1 MSGFLGLQ
9 SGGGGD
15 KVPVVNFDFSTVVS
29 DLIASPGDFE
39 VINSGNADTMDID
52 GTSLNIDCSG
62 TSSFFAGT
70 GTAPGAGHIIER
82 DPVYATVFDALVQ
95 GNGDQQY
102 EACGIAFAVDTGTIG
117 ANYVQVSVRGDL
129 STYLT
134 YLGAS
139 AASFGSGVS
148 PTAKHWLRIV
158 ASPGFQAMT
167 VFAQPWTSGSEPPT
181 TGWGTG
187 YRWESALAFMKASA
201 VRAICWA
208 GPNNTQDNFSAS
220 FEYARVR
227 GGIQL

>member
-15 KVPVVNFDFSTVVS
+15 TVPVVNFDFSTVVS

-39 VINSGNADTMDID
+39 VINSGNADAMDID

-62 TSSFFAGT
+62 TSSFFAST

-82 DPVYATVFDALVQ
+82 DPIYATVFDALVQ

-102 EACGIAFAVDTGTIG
+102 EACGIAFAVDTGTVG

-129 STYLT
+129 ATYLT
-134 YLGAS
+134 YLGGS
-139 AASFGSGVS
+139 SASFGSGVS
-148 PTAKHWLRIV
+148 PAAKHWLRIV

-181 TGWGTG
+181 TGWGAG
-187 YRWESALAFMKASA
+187 YRWESASAFMKASA

-208 GPNNTQDNFSAS
+208 GPHNTQNNFSAS